1 MEESRIQ
8 SKNGPGLVGRS
19 NAFVQAS
26 RCLEQVATALLEG
39 LVRYITALG
48 LSLIAALNRTRVEV
62 LRRASLC
69 FVTKVRINATP
80 RLFDS

>member
-26 RCLEQVATALLEG
+26 RCLEQATAPLEG

-48 LSLIAALNRTRVEV
+48 LSLIAALDRTRVEV
-62 LRRASLC
+62 QRRASLC